1 VRIKVADSAKL
12 AKLIQFLTIDADA
25 YVTQISADEIEVGF
39 VGSLNA
45 GAQQMETE
53 LRLRAWLRA
62 NPDVVATLSE

>member
-1 VRIKVADSAKL
+1 VRIKVADSGKL
-12 AKLIQFLTIDADA
+12 TKLIQFLTIDADA
-25 YVTQISADEIEVGF
+25 YVTQVAADEIEVGF

-62 NPDVVATLSE
+62 NPDVVATLTE